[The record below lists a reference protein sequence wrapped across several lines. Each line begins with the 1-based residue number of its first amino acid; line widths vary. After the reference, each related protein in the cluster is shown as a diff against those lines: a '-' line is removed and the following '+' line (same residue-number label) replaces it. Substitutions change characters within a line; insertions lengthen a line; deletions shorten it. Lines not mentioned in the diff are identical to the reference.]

1 MLKDPSIFC
10 RQLLPLYEQQFR
22 FLYVRHSSTIAIKAA
37 GSILPLAALKS
48 LILSPIRYP
57 KGSLL
62 SRYVSSN
69 KDPLNIRSSPC
80 RNLTS
85 ATSSFLLSFKSPS
98 SSINP
103 LIIPL
108 ISLLLSAS
116 ISARNSQV
124 RNRNCISY
132 CAYLISYFLMI
143 LRSTRRQHS
152 VQRGGSEKGL
162 VEMVWVVQRLREG
175 WLEKRGQGS
184 VTSVLRSCPHC
195 E

>member
-1 MLKDPSIFC
+1 M
-10 RQLLPLYEQQFR
+10 
-22 FLYVRHSSTIAIKAA
+22 HSRRVS
-37 GSILPLAALKS
+37 
-48 LILSPIRYP
+48 
-57 KGSLL
+57 SLL

-69 KDPLNIRSSPC
+69 KDPLNIRSSPY

-103 LIIPL
+103 LIIIL

-124 RNRNCISY
+124 SNRNCVSY

-143 LRSTRRQHS
+143 SRSTRRQHS